1 MVRTV
6 GKPKAMIIVLL
17 VALGIAL
24 IVGLVLG
31 LRGCGCDGAET
42 TTTTMGTETTVA
54 VAATTITTTT
64 SELSTT
70 TTNAVVAH
78 KRTTATTGVPA
89 TAPTTTVPTTQTT
102 AANPFAG
109 THTGYYRFGGES
121 RGTIVFVVST
131 DGSLVGSG
139 TGALEFTIYGAVAPS
154 GSLAASGSVDFD
166 GPTTISFTGA
176 LTDGGANG
184 AGSLFIDPETSGL
197 WAVPD
202 AA

>member
-1 MVRTV
+1 VPVV
-6 GKPKAMIIVLL
+6 GTTKVKMIVLL
-17 VALGIAL
+17 AVLGIAL

-42 TTTTMGTETTVA
+42 TTTTMGTAPTVA
-54 VAATTITTTT
+54 VATTTIATTT

-78 KRTTATTGVPA
+78 KRTTATAGVP
-89 TAPTTTVPTTQTT
+89 TTVVPTTQTT

-121 RGTIVFVVST
+121 RGTIVFVVSA

-139 TGALEFTIYGAVAPS
+139 TGALEFTIYGAVTPS
-154 GSLAASGSVDFD
+154 GDLAASGSVDFD
-166 GPTTISFTGA
+166 GPTGISFTGT

-184 AGSLFIDPETSGL
+184 AGTLFINPETSGL